1 MAVEIG
7 MATSHSDLLLKLEKF
22 LTTNSELVAANQQW
36 ESLRDNTAAPYSLST
51 TPVANGYLMSLSL
64 IHI

>member
-7 MATSHSDLLLKLEKF
+7 MATSHSDLLLKLETF

-36 ESLRDNTAAPYSLST
+36 EFFFITYKRIVYSSGNTT
-51 TPVANGYLMSLSL
+51 DTIV
-64 IHI
+64 

>member
-22 LTTNSELVAANQQW
+22 LTTNSELVAANQ
-36 ESLRDNTAAPYSLST
+36 
-51 TPVANGYLMSLSL
+51 NGNLYKITQRRP
-64 IHI
+64 IH